1 MCGQDFAVKPH
12 AQSWRV
18 TILFIDRRSNEYF
31 FAQIP
36 DLCLCLVRLR
46 LNDGSNNQQEIAA
59 HVKEVEI

>member
-1 MCGQDFAVKPH
+1 MCGQDFAAEPY

-36 DLCLCLVRLR
+36 DLSLCLVRLS